1 MATTRGRLIQINQ
14 VVFDQA
20 DYFQSDGSTREP
32 GLGASDVTHEIFF
45 KNILQPW
52 PLVDGTS
59 VTDAQVKSG
68 NVYFNEVAGSPGFYN
83 VRWRPNALGYWRLL
97 ITWAGPPIQIMAQDY
112 DVVDQA
118 PSVASGLRSSFIK
131 PGTDC

>member
-20 DYFQSDGSTREP
+20 DFFQFDGFTREI
-32 GLGASDVTHEIFF
+32 GLAPINLGYEVFH

-52 PLVDGTS
+52 PLVDGTTIADAS
-59 VTDAQVKSG
+59 VTAG
-68 NVYFNEVAGSPGFYN
+68 RIYWNEVGGSPGIYN

-97 ITWAGPPIQIMAQDY
+97 ITFAGGTQIMAQDY
-112 DVVDQA
+112 DVVEQA
-118 PSVASGLRSSFIK
+118 AQISSGLRTSFVKPDSS
-131 PGTDC
+131 C